1 MDTPKTQSD
10 DNTERMLE
18 EMRGKASKLIEK
30 EDELVKKAKLEQLD
44 KELFDIEKLGI
55 YYNYFSDT
63 LSNSP
68 TLSVA
73 DRKMLEIKY

>member
-30 EDELVKKAKLEQLD
+30 EDELVKKAKLE
-44 KELFDIEKLGI
+44 
-55 YYNYFSDT
+55 
-63 LSNSP
+63 
-68 TLSVA
+68 
-73 DRKMLEIKY
+73 